1 MRLAVAVGDGDEGSE
16 VVVGGGIW
24 RKCGFGNV
32 GMGGVG
38 RVCIMYVPH

>member
-1 MRLAVAVGDGDEGSE
+1 MRLAVAVGDGDEGSR
-16 VVVGGGIW
+16 VVVAGIW

-32 GMGGVG
+32 GVGGEG